1 LLKYFYLKT
10 KFFRKSRIL
19 LFLFIIFG
27 SPQKNSRYQK
37 NSPMNIATHADF
49 LEGLPLGDEV
59 VFRVGGWGGGA
70 PYP

>member
-1 LLKYFYLKT
+1 M
-10 KFFRKSRIL
+10 
-19 LFLFIIFG
+19 IFE
-27 SPQKNSRYQK
+27 SPQKNSHYQK

-49 LEGLPLGDEV
+49 LEGLPLGDEA